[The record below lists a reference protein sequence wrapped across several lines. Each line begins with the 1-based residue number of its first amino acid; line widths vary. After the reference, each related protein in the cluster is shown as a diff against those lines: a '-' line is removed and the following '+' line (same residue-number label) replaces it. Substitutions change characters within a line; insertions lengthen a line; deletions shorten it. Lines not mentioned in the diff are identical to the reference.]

1 MPSSPRG
8 RGPAR
13 ARPGRGGW
21 GAGSGLQGGNRRPF
35 LTSFQV
41 WVVIFIWVHSFL
53 SWSSL
58 SSAIKRILNKEPWSK
73 NHPLLAVYRTR
84 LNSAGAQTGSSLILC
99 FPSRGWRICRLPEG
113 RLSQRVRD
121 NRPSAGYTCQL
132 QQPLRPPSSPRGP
145 AAGMGPAPSPSFSL
159 FPPGF
164 IRGMMRAEEE
174 EGAFPPPASS
184 VTAHGALRDSQG
196 WRLGGP

>member
-1 MPSSPRG
+1 MLRRGAKTRPAKGPSPAPPAPGRWVGCGPQPPPAGNRRRRRLQVRKQETAEQEPVRMAARWENIIGLALWPEEGLPSSPRG

-13 ARPGRGGW
+13 ARPGHGGW

-58 SSAIKRILNKEPWSK
+58 PSAIKRILNKEPWSK

-84 LNSAGAQTGSSLILC
+84 LHSAGAQT
-99 FPSRGWRICRLPEG
+99 EA
-113 RLSQRVRD
+113 V
-121 NRPSAGYTCQL
+121 
-132 QQPLRPPSSPRGP
+132 
-145 AAGMGPAPSPSFSL
+145 
-159 FPPGF
+159 
-164 IRGMMRAEEE
+164 
-174 EGAFPPPASS
+174 
-184 VTAHGALRDSQG
+184 
-196 WRLGGP
+196 